1 MGWFKKKQ
9 KTQEFDDDM
18 PVEVRFDDGSY
29 ILAMNPE
36 SVGRRTSHTDG
47 RRYEL
52 MMYDVSNY
60 AQAGQTVYVTTANK
74 VLVEKEL
81 NPDGTCDQL
90 TKEEMWN
97 YTVQYISQMFAGL
110 HKDPSKICRYIGR
123 IDPEDPNNMT
133 AAPNIQET
141 IDEEIEPLL
150 QAALRERYE
159 QKRIEREAREAREA
173 QEQAERMAKAR
184 EEERQRQE
192 RELIE
197 KQQRIQN
204 GKFDCISV
212 RENGK
217 VSDYNGVDLATGR
230 VLKVREL
237 TKHGK
242 DRQGIY
248 LYTARVFD
256 AYHEHDVES
265 LDAKDKIMAFTTPI
279 KIEDLIKTPE
289 GKTHALELFSRG
301 NHEAQYDDGVKF
313 IGNLNW
319 NGELY
324 STYITH
330 CSPEIQTEY
339 NKINQ
344 RVLDKQEAIRQSFA
358 SANRAKVSEIKPK
371 DSNERDFG

>member
-9 KTQEFDDDM
+9 KNQKVQEFDDGM
-18 PVEVRFDDGSY
+18 PVSVYFNDGSS

-36 SVGRRTSHTDG
+36 MTTRIAIHPDG
-47 RRYEL
+47 RRYAI
-52 MMYDVSNY
+52 MMFDVSNR
-60 AQAGQTVYVTTANK
+60 AQSGETIYVTTANK
-74 VLVEKEL
+74 VVVEKEL
-81 NPDGTCDQL
+81 NSDGTCNPL
-90 TKEEMWN
+90 TKREMYD
-97 YTVQYISQMFAGL
+97 YTIHYVSQMLAGL
-110 HKDPSKICRYIGR
+110 HQDPSKICRYIGR
-123 IDPEDPNNMT
+123 INPENPKEMLT
-133 AAPNIQET
+133 APETQEA
-141 IDEEIEPLL
+141 IDNELEPAIR
-150 QAALRERYE
+150 AARREKEE
-159 QKRIEREAREAREA
+159 QKRAAREAREA
-173 QEQAERMAKAR
+173 KEAAERMIKAR
-184 EEERQRQE
+184 EENQKRQE
-192 RELIE
+192 QEFIE
-197 KQQRIQN
+197 RQQRIQN

-217 VSDYNGVDLATGR
+217 IRDYNGVDLATGR

-256 AYHEHDVES
+256 AYHEHDIES

-358 SANRAKVSEIKPK
+358 PANRAKVSEIKPK